1 MTLYHEVSLSRVNIP
16 NSTFK
21 REINTF
27 ALFFSNKTFHK
38 FKQWIAHMKREI
50 SIWISQFPPINYTV
64 LLIHLNLPTTLNTV
78 DDIYSGNVCW
88 SKLSWCSI
96 KSFQS
101 ALYENTSLKN
111 VSHYEYLGSN
121 ACWMQSFIQDITLPL
136 TLIRL
141 NQLIRLPWHIY
152 DTIMEIS
159 YCPCRE
165 CSNSSYIF
173 FRSFSSLDTSNREIG
188 YSLSSKCILG
198 AM

>member
-1 MTLYHEVSLSRVNIP
+1 MLYFSLIKIFTSLCNELHTW
-16 NSTFK
+16 NEKF
-21 REINTF
+21 
-27 ALFFSNKTFHK
+27 LFEYLFS
-38 FKQWIAHMKREI
+38 
-50 SIWISQFPPINYTV
+50 PINYAV
-64 LLIHLNLPTTLNTV
+64 LLIHINLPTTLKTV

-88 SKLSWCSI
+88 SKLSLCSI

-121 ACWMQSFIQDITLPL
+121 ACECSHSFRTCTLPL

-159 YCPCRE
+159 YYPSRE

-173 FRSFSSLDTSNREIG
+173 FWSFWSLDTSNREIG
-188 YSLSSKCILG
+188 YSLSLKCILG
-198 AM
+198 AIL